1 MPNQFDSVL
10 SLIIDDISKMVS
22 SAHVQFINIWQFKH
36 IASKHKDSW
45 QSQIKKLLI
54 DFQLVYI
61 QSNLYTILGHNN
73 EESHSTTCSTWSNT
87 VLFGS
92 VCNFYV
98 TPKR

>member
-1 MPNQFDSVL
+1 MLRMMPNQFDSVL

-61 QSNLYTILGHNN
+61 LNVLCKVLYFRVYQL
-73 EESHSTTCSTWSNT
+73 
-87 VLFGS
+87 L
-92 VCNFYV
+92 
-98 TPKR
+98 